1 MASIDMDTVEEAA
14 RKAKEASYRL
24 QGLTQ
29 AVRNEALQEI
39 AAVLQDRADEIVRAN
54 EADIDEAERAGL
66 AKALVKRLRYDRSK
80 MRESVASLQALV
92 RQEDPIGKVV
102 SRTELDEGLVLERVT
117 CPIGVIGVI
126 FESRPDALVQI
137 SSLCLKS
144 GNAVILKGGSEAR
157 RTNEALTK
165 VIVKAVTDL
174 DERFSSAVQL
184 LSTREEIDRLLALD
198 QYVDLIIPRGSNQL
212 VRFIKE
218 HTKIPVLGHADGICH
233 IYVDEA
239 ADLEMAMRVCYDA
252 KVQYPAVCNA
262 METLLVHEGVAV
274 LFIPAIAERLRHAGV
289 ELRGDEGSR
298 ALAEMKEAT
307 EEDWRTE
314 YNDLVL
320 SVRTVP
326 SLEEAIA
333 HINRYGSH
341 HTDAIITNDERAARR
356 FMEEVDSSSVMWNC
370 STRFADGYRYGLG
383 AEVGISTNKTH
394 ARGPVGLEGLT
405 IYKYRLMGSGHVV
418 ADYVGEDARPFIH
431 RKVL

>member
-1 MASIDMDTVEEAA
+1 
-14 RKAKEASYRL
+14 
-24 QGLTQ
+24 
-29 AVRNEALQEI
+29 
-39 AAVLQDRADEIVRAN
+39 
-54 EADIDEAERAGL
+54 
-66 AKALVKRLRYDRSK
+66 
-80 MRESVASLQALV
+80 
-92 RQEDPIGKVV
+92 
-102 SRTELDEGLVLERVT
+102 
-117 CPIGVIGVI
+117 
-126 FESRPDALVQI
+126 
-137 SSLCLKS
+137 
-144 GNAVILKGGSEAR
+144 
-157 RTNEALTK
+157 
-165 VIVKAVTDL
+165 
-174 DERFSSAVQL
+174 
-184 LSTREEIDRLLALD
+184 
-198 QYVDLIIPRGSNQL
+198 
-212 VRFIKE
+212 
-218 HTKIPVLGHADGICH
+218 
-233 IYVDEA
+233 
-239 ADLEMAMRVCYDA
+239 LEMAMRVCYDA

-298 ALAEMKEAT
+298 ALAEMKKAT

>member
-1 MASIDMDTVEEAA
+1 
-14 RKAKEASYRL
+14 
-24 QGLTQ
+24 
-29 AVRNEALQEI
+29 
-39 AAVLQDRADEIVRAN
+39 
-54 EADIDEAERAGL
+54 
-66 AKALVKRLRYDRSK
+66 
-80 MRESVASLQALV
+80 
-92 RQEDPIGKVV
+92 
-102 SRTELDEGLVLERVT
+102 
-117 CPIGVIGVI
+117 
-126 FESRPDALVQI
+126 
-137 SSLCLKS
+137 
-144 GNAVILKGGSEAR
+144 
-157 RTNEALTK
+157 
-165 VIVKAVTDL
+165 
-174 DERFSSAVQL
+174 
-184 LSTREEIDRLLALD
+184 
-198 QYVDLIIPRGSNQL
+198 
-212 VRFIKE
+212 
-218 HTKIPVLGHADGICH
+218 
-233 IYVDEA
+233 
-239 ADLEMAMRVCYDA
+239 
-252 KVQYPAVCNA
+252 
-262 METLLVHEGVAV
+262 
-274 LFIPAIAERLRHAGV
+274 
-289 ELRGDEGSR
+289 
-298 ALAEMKEAT
+298 MKEAT